1 MAGANRVDQV
11 MHVVMAF
18 RIQEDLAGFRK
29 YFAFWVVEGR
39 LSVIEQREVKQR
51 LKEMDMPE
59 IMEWFKQ
66 EGLEEGIAAG
76 IQAKALEDARK
87 LVEHGVSWEIITS
100 ATGIKP
106 EDLEAK

>member
-1 MAGANRVDQV
+1 
-11 MHVVMAF
+11 
-18 RIQEDLAGFRK
+18 
-29 YFAFWVVEGR
+29 

-66 EGLEEGIAAG
+66 EGLEEGIERGMERGMEQGIAAG
-76 IQAKALEDARK
+76 IRAKALEDARK

-100 ATGIKP
+100 ATGVKP
-106 EDLEAK
+106 EDLG